1 MGSHTGW
8 ASLGCSDWLVDYSC
22 SWCVE
27 AVWGPTLV
35 WASLGCSDWLVDYS
49 CSWCVEAV
57 WGPTLVGHRLT
68 VVIG

>member
-8 ASLGCSDWLVDYSC
+8 ALLGCSDWLVDYSC

-27 AVWGPTLV
+27 AVWGPTLGGHRLAV
-35 WASLGCSDWLVDYS
+35 VILVDYS

-57 WGPTLVGHRLT
+57 WGPTLVGHRLA